1 VNVSQNRCFAFERLV
16 RLFVHCTASLTTV
29 RPSNGSLSAL
39 EAALSHHGP
48 TGVWSFQPAT
58 ERRLVAETGHGNRV
72 LIFLAVAGSQAV
84 QAGVAIKKPPKKTH
98 PNKPQKNHLKK
109 PIKNGF
115 LGFFLIFNFL

>member
-1 VNVSQNRCFAFERLV
+1 MSTPSFSHTVPLLSNA
-16 RLFVHCTASLTTV
+16 V

-58 ERRLVAETGHGNRV
+58 ERRLVAETGQGNRV

-84 QAGVAIKKPPKKTH
+84 QAGVAIKNPPKKTTL
-98 PNKPQKNHLKK
+98 KNPLKM
-109 PIKNGF
+109 
-115 LGFFLIFNFL
+115 FFFQVFFNF